1 MRKTLSDFNYDY
13 QAYANYLES
22 AECANDDGYDTLVD
36 VPGGNIYTS
45 SDWTKGH
52 SHRNVNNGYN
62 RTEDDPKSQGRPW
75 KNPW

>member
-1 MRKTLSDFNYDY
+1 MRKTLSDFNYDH

-36 VPGGNIYTS
+36 VQSGNIYES

-52 SHRNVNNGYN
+52 GHRNVNNEYN
-62 RTEDDPKSQGRPW
+62 RPEDDSRSNGRDW